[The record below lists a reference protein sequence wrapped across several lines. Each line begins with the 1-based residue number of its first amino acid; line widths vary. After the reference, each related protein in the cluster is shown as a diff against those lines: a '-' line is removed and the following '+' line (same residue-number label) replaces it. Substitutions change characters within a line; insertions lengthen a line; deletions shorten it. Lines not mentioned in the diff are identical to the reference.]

1 MRTNL
6 EFRSSA
12 LLADTPEDAPQGETT
27 ARFLAER
34 LPAHGFE
41 IEKVHAED
49 WGWRIHIHHE
59 AFPLWI
65 GCGFYPEYPDG
76 VLCFIEPAKPF
87 LRRWFRKICAGGA
100 RMRTRGAKAQAP
112 RRIFTT
118 CSRWPFI
125 TSWPQ
130 SAS

>member
-6 EFRSSA
+6 EFCSSA
-12 LLADTPEDAPQGETT
+12 PLADPPEDAPQGEAI

-34 LPAHGFE
+34 LPAYGFE
-41 IEKVHAED
+41 IEKVNVED
-49 WGWRIHIHHE
+49 WGWRIQIHHE

-87 LRRWFRKICAGGA
+87 LRRWFRKIPTLETVERLADALERIVAGSGLAQDLRWWSEEENA
-100 RMRTRGAKAQAP
+100 RG
-112 RRIFTT
+112 
-118 CSRWPFI
+118 
-125 TSWPQ
+125 
-130 SAS
+130 

>member
-6 EFRSSA
+6 EFRSST
-12 LLADTPEDAPQGETT
+12 LLADPPEGEPQGETT

-49 WGWRIHIHHE
+49 WGWRIQIHHE

-76 VLCFIEPAKPF
+76 VLCFIEPSRPF
-87 LRRWFRKICAGGA
+87 LRRWLRKIPTLETVERLADALERIVADSGLSQDLRWWSREENA
-100 RMRTRGAKAQAP
+100 RG
-112 RRIFTT
+112 
-118 CSRWPFI
+118 
-125 TSWPQ
+125 
-130 SAS
+130 

>member
-6 EFRSSA
+6 EFRSAA
-12 LLADTPEDAPQGETT
+12 LLADPPEGDPQGETI

-49 WGWRIHIHHE
+49 WGWRIQIHHE

-65 GCGFYPEYPDG
+65 GCGFYPEHPDG
-76 VLCFIEPAKPF
+76 VLCFIEPSKPF
-87 LRRWFRKICAGGA
+87 WRRWLRKTSTVETVERLANALERIVAASGLAQDLRWWSEEENA
-100 RMRTRGAKAQAP
+100 RG
-112 RRIFTT
+112 
-118 CSRWPFI
+118 
-125 TSWPQ
+125 
-130 SAS
+130 

>member
-41 IEKVHAED
+41 IDKVHVED

-87 LRRWFRKICAGGA
+87 LRRWFRKIPTLETVERLADALERIVADSGLAQDLRWWSEDENA
-100 RMRTRGAKAQAP
+100 RG
-112 RRIFTT
+112 
-118 CSRWPFI
+118 
-125 TSWPQ
+125 
-130 SAS
+130 